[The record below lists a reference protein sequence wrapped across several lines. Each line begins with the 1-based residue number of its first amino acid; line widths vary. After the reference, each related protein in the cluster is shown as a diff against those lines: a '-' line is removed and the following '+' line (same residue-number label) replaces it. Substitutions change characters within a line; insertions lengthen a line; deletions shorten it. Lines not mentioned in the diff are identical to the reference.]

1 MYVCKYL
8 TVTET
13 LNTNKNR
20 LKNMDSH
27 VVRYSVLS
35 WGIEKNVLVTEL
47 RTLLCPRPILQMV
60 SSIWRCPHTGKGM
73 WKMSV
78 NLCEDMGMSIWYL
91 ALLFLGFWVYSL
103 PMGIYQEMP
112 TPREG
117 DTERVYQNL
126 CEYMRIFILRLL
138 LSFLGF
144 IAVICYLI
152 VIDVIKKIMQNL
164 DNILKTSQ
172 AIHAFGLPD
181 IKNNIKNN
189 GSL

>member
-47 RTLLCPRPILQMV
+47 RTLLCPLPILQMV
-60 SSIWRCPHTGKGM
+60 SSRRCPHTGKGM
-73 WKMSV
+73 WKMAV

-103 PMGIYQEMP
+103 AMGIYQEMP

-117 DTERVYQNL
+117 DVDRVYQNL
-126 CEYMRIFILRLL
+126 CEYLRIYFTFALIISRLHSCHML
-138 LSFLGF
+138 FDSNR
-144 IAVICYLI
+144 CY
-152 VIDVIKKIMQNL
+152 
-164 DNILKTSQ
+164 
-172 AIHAFGLPD
+172 
-181 IKNNIKNN
+181 
-189 GSL
+189 